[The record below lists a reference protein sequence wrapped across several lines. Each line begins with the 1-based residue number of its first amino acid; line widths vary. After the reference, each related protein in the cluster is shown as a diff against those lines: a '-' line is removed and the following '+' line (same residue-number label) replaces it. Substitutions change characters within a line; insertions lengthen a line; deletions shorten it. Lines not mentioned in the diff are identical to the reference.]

1 VPHRNLTQ
9 IIKVLDI
16 TDQVTAADYGTKD
29 FEKQAKKAPKT
40 SPPTAC
46 LTVTRSPHWYSNHF
60 IVESPTEQ
68 GPVAEWKGGIL
79 SKSASYLSFPSES
92 SHSAHDIT
100 IGVKAFWKF
109 KEEFVQDSIPYV
121 WQPDNILSLRQ
132 FTLWKLIGQE
142 KIEVGR
148 YWQDYQPFTTGGTLV
163 LNTDEVDMVVGTL
176 TCIVVLRKKRH
187 REAESRNFASG

>member
-1 VPHRNLTQ
+1 
-9 IIKVLDI
+9 
-16 TDQVTAADYGTKD
+16 
-29 FEKQAKKAPKT
+29 
-40 SPPTAC
+40 
-46 LTVTRSPHWYSNHF
+46 
-60 IVESPTEQ
+60 
-68 GPVAEWKGGIL
+68 
-79 SKSASYLSFPSES
+79 
-92 SHSAHDIT
+92 
-100 IGVKAFWKF
+100 
-109 KEEFVQDSIPYV
+109 V